1 MSCVSYFLHR
11 HPIGKKAIT
20 INVDITPFSMIYQTH
35 LSLLL
40 VGTGR
45 ASHVI
50 EDVVMNHV
58 LPLAQSQLKPGH
70 DPIVGFEWWV
80 HTRSIQAN
88 LGHQLHFDTDE
99 AFLTQEKE
107 VTHPP
112 VSSVLYLTGNN
123 SESHHANCWI

>member
-1 MSCVSYFLHR
+1 
-11 HPIGKKAIT
+11 
-20 INVDITPFSMIYQTH
+20 
-35 LSLLL
+35 
-40 VGTGR
+40 
-45 ASHVI
+45 
-50 EDVVMNHV
+50 MNHV

-80 HTRSIQAN
+80 RVHTRSIQAN

-99 AFLTQEKE
+99 AFLAQEKE
-107 VTHPP
+107 VTHPA